1 MQYDLNNIPNIALF
15 GIVFHKIGQ
24 TAKGFLEEY
33 DLNKTQANIL
43 FTLHNHVSFSQK
55 ELAKQLHVTA
65 PSITSAIQKM
75 EREGYIQ
82 RSTDEN
88 DQRIMRLGLTE
99 KGEACIAHIKEVAVQ
114 MDELIFRG
122 MSAEER
128 MLLRRLMVQI
138 FENLDTERKDGL

>member
-1 MQYDLNNIPNIALF
+1 MKCSLENIPNAGLF
-15 GIVFHKIGQ
+15 GIVLHKIGE
-24 TAKGFLEEY
+24 TAKNLLKEF

-43 FTLHNHVSFSQK
+43 FTLHSHAFLSQK
-55 ELAKQLHVTA
+55 ELAEHLNVTA

-75 EREGYIQ
+75 ERNDYIMRRQ
-82 RSTDEN
+82 DEN

-99 KGEACIAHIKEVAVQ
+99 KGEACIAHVKQVARQ

-128 MLLRRLMVQI
+128 MLLRRLMIQI
-138 FENLDTERKDGL
+138 YENLDTERKE